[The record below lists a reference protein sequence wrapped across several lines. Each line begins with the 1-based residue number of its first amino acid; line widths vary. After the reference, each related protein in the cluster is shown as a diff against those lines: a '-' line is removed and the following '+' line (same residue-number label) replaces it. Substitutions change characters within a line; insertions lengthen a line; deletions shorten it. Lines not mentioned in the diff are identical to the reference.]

1 MGQIQTPVIPI
12 PDNTRFEEIPSL
24 CEVCINAMESGKL
37 PMVPVVLFEVCDTPQ
52 WRHLKLTQSLAPERM
67 LCVAGDDGI
76 RRAMM
81 AALAEVE
88 KREPKIEGRQR
99 VDIDFKPKMPLK
111 QIYKRMAE
119 YPVTVL
125 SLTFD
130 QESGMTLFFLR
141 SAFTISEMQKE
152 IPKHII

>member
-37 PMVPVVLFEVCDTPQ
+37 PMVPVMLFEICDAPQ
-52 WRHLKLTQSLAPERM
+52 WRHLKLTQSHAPERM
-67 LCVAGDDGI
+67 LCVAADPGI
-76 RRAMM
+76 TKAMM

-88 KREPKIEGRQR
+88 KREPKLGDRERL
-99 VDIDFKPKMPLK
+99 DIDIKPKMPLK

-119 YPVTVL
+119 FPVTVL
-125 SLTFD
+125 SLAFES
-130 QESGMTLFFLR
+130 ESGITLFFLR
-141 SAFTISEMQKE
+141 TAFTISEVQKE
-152 IPKHII
+152 IPKHVI